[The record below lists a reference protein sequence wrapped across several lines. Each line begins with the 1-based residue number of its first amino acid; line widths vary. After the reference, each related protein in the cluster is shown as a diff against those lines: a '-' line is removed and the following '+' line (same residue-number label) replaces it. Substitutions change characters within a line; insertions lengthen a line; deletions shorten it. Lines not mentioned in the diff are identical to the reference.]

1 MRKINGF
8 LYAGLNERLH
18 KLDEL
23 THQIGVFLEA
33 PAQNRVWPLIKQR
46 RLILM
51 TDDPHIATN
60 ARFMKKQLCK
70 HLNQQLNLRLN
81 AVDIKV
87 LTLPLA
93 SFGKK
98 TSRKQITENTGQTLE
113 SIAAGIDDPE
123 LAQALLGLSRHAS
136 KK

>member
-18 KLDEL
+18 RLDEL
-23 THQIGVFLEA
+23 THQIGICLEA
-33 PAQNRVWPLIKQR
+33 PTQNRVWPLIKQR

-51 TDDPHIATN
+51 TDDPHIATH

-98 TSRKQITENTGQTLE
+98 TSRKQITGNTGETLE